1 MPAPL
6 PHPTETRHTQPPS
19 TTPNRATTAPQP
31 PAIALIPTSI
41 AFAARAPSN
50 PALSPCAPLR
60 AGTPVGG
67 PVGYGADLG
76 HLPAP
81 AYPLQ
86 GAGPPSAPSARR
98 PPPRTRVPDIA
109 GATRSAMAEVAA
121 AGGGI
126 TAPATGTEE
135 PILVTFNQV
144 EEPILVT
151 FNQVAA
157 AAPRRERSGGG
168 GSSAAGSDAT
178 AGSGAAPRRRRKKK
192 HGTSRSGGSS
202 VCSSEGESENEDGA
216 PSRWTRPASAPTR
229 AEDLDESSEEI
240 RRFDTVAH
248 AAAMEAA
255 MAAEAAH
262 AAEVKRRVS
271 FGETLVSPT
280 RDPGAGDDDGLDPVK
295 IQKQLKAQRKLIAK
309 QANQISSLID
319 REITRAA
326 VVASSPGGASRSVGF
341 ETAAPPAAPQPS
353 RTTSSTLPPS
363 TAPRSV
369 GFGPAAGT
377 SSSGGGE
384 AKPNLAGLTASTRA
398 AVAFSGGGLAGGN
411 PAGGADGAAAR
422 PARSAAL
429 ERATRAR
436 EATPPRRPDGTPR
449 DQPPAA
455 AREMPQWEHSG
466 SAQLVAVAESSHA
479 ERRSG
484 GGGSSRAGGSAA
496 GSAAGDKPRRKRRTG
511 ASSVASSQYAEM
523 TI

>member
-1 MPAPL
+1 M
-6 PHPTETRHTQPPS
+6 
-19 TTPNRATTAPQP
+19 
-31 PAIALIPTSI
+31 
-41 AFAARAPSN
+41 
-50 PALSPCAPLR
+50 
-60 AGTPVGG
+60 GG

-86 GAGPPSAPSARR
+86 GAGPPSAPSARH
-98 PPPRTRVPDIA
+98 PPPRTLVPDIA

-126 TAPATGTEE
+126 TTPA
-135 PILVTFNQV
+135 

-157 AAPRRERSGGG
+157 AAPRRERSGSSERVGAGGG
-168 GSSAAGSDAT
+168 GSSAAGSEAT

-192 HGTSRSGGSS
+192 HGASRSGGSS
-202 VCSSEGESENEDGA
+202 VCSSDGESENDMPSEWHNHMDGA

-240 RRFDTVAH
+240 KRFDTVAH

-326 VVASSPGGASRSVGF
+326 VVAASPGGGAPRSVGF
-341 ETAAPPAAPQPS
+341 EAAAPPAAPQPS

-398 AVAFSGGGLAGGN
+398 AVAFSGGGLAGGS

-422 PARSAAL
+422 PARSAAS

-484 GGGSSRAGGSAA
+484 GGGGGSSRAGGSAA